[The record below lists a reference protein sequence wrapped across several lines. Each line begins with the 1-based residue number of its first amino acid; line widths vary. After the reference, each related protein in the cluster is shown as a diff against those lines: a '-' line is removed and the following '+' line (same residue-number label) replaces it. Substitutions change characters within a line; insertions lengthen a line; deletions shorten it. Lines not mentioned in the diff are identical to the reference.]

1 MRSFSSPVNLHFAV
15 IINICS
21 SASLQTGT
29 RLRRKKTAASLLT
42 VLVHAIKKHRA
53 YVLQI
58 HGYNNLHISNS
69 SNKCIRRTFSRPS
82 ADFRPEKERLIA
94 G

>member
-15 IINICS
+15 IINIIS

-42 VLVHAIKKHRA
+42 VLVRAIKKN
-53 YVLQI
+53 I
-58 HGYNNLHISNS
+58 EP
-69 SNKCIRRTFSRPS
+69 TFSRFTVIIIYTCAS
-82 ADFRPEKERLIA
+82 SDFRTGTEQSF
-94 G
+94 

>member
-15 IINICS
+15 IINISS

-42 VLVHAIKKHRA
+42 VLVRALKKN
-53 YVLQI
+53 I
-58 HGYNNLHISNS
+58 EP
-69 SNKCIRRTFSRPS
+69 TFSRITVIIIYTCAS
-82 ADFRPEKERLIA
+82 SDFLTGTEQSF
-94 G
+94 

>member
-15 IINICS
+15 IINISS

-42 VLVHAIKKHRA
+42 VLVRAIKKT
-53 YVLQI
+53 
-58 HGYNNLHISNS
+58 S
-69 SNKCIRRTFSRPS
+69 SLRSPDSR
-82 ADFRPEKERLIA
+82 L
-94 G
+94 